1 MELITNISIQYIT
14 NQLVNL
20 LHEEISYISF
30 TVPIL
35 KITMLSLIFY
45 MKNVHKKI
53 RQKLKSMKGFLSF

>member
-35 KITMLSLIFY
+35 KITMLSLIFF
-45 MKNVHKKI
+45 MKNAHKKI
-53 RQKLKSMKGFLSF
+53 LQKLKSIKNFLSF